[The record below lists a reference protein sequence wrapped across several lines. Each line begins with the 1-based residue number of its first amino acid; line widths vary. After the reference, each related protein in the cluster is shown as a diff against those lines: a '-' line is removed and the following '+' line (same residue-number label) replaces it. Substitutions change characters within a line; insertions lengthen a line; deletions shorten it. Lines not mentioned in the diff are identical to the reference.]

1 MSISALPLLIQGVQ
15 RSADSYTFLVC
26 AQRMIEQ
33 ETLVQ
38 ALLENFLQPWCRLY
52 STYLIL
58 LSTAVKH
65 YGDGWSQVIAVSN
78 ILFHASAI
86 TCMAYF
92 SYFVTKKLSLTMLIS
107 LLLMFSVDIL
117 IRVHWPISDSLF
129 LLTATLSFVM
139 VSLTFY
145 MPKNVLLMLVAIFSL
160 FITGL
165 TRPHGLGIFIVGILA
180 VIWRKKFSKLTA
192 KAGFVSIILVLV
204 GLIISFLVVA
214 LRFGPDYVATT
225 TEDSILQEY
234 QSTGQVIE
242 GVYSTYNAELGYFIV
257 RFYTIV
263 ERFITFFSYF
273 PPHWSVRHI
282 FLSSLFFLPWNFG
295 IISCWA
301 LFGSRVV
308 DPRIR
313 SLILLSTV
321 WIIAIAAFAGWFTI
335 TYEHRY
341 RLSLM
346 PIFAFQTVLGI
357 FLLFNKLK
365 GKKN

>member
-1 MSISALPLLIQGVQ
+1 
-15 RSADSYTFLVC
+15 
-26 AQRMIEQ
+26 
-33 ETLVQ
+33 
-38 ALLENFLQPWCRLY
+38 
-52 STYLIL
+52 
-58 LSTAVKH
+58 
-65 YGDGWSQVIAVSN
+65 
-78 ILFHASAI
+78 
-86 TCMAYF
+86 
-92 SYFVTKKLSLTMLIS
+92 
-107 LLLMFSVDIL
+107 MFSVDIL

-139 VSLTFY
+139 VGLTFY
-145 MPKNVLLMLVAIFSL
+145 IPKNVLLTLAAIVTL
-160 FITGL
+160 LITGL
-165 TRPHGLGIFIVGILA
+165 TRPHGFGIFIVGIVA
-180 VIWRKKFSKLTA
+180 VTFRQMFSKLTA

-242 GVYSTYNAELGYFIV
+242 GVYSTYNAGLEYFIV

-263 ERFITFFSYF
+263 ERFLTFFSYF
-273 PPHWSVRHI
+273 PPHWSARHI
-282 FLSSLFFLPWNFG
+282 FLSSLFFFPWNIG

-301 LFGSRVV
+301 LFGSKAI

-346 PIFAFQTVLGI
+346 PIFAFQTILGI
-357 FLLFNKLK
+357 FLLFKKSKENKRIS
-365 GKKN
+365 